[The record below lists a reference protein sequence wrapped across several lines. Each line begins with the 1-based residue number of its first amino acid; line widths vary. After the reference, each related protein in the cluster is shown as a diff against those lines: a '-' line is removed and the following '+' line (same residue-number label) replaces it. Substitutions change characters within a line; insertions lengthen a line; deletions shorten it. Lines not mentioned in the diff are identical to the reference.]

1 MTRMTS
7 RCWSLKFPPPEAGA
21 GREVELEEVVQFMFL
36 SRDLSRD
43 LSDLQCTMTA
53 SHSHPARD
61 LFTTKFDPSD
71 LSDLSDLR
79 PPEEAREG

>member
-36 SRDLSRD
+36 SRDLS
-43 LSDLQCTMTA
+43 DLQCTTTA
-53 SHSHPARD
+53 SHSHLARD